1 MSQLNKNQESADNP
15 NRRHSL
21 YLVNIIFMCC
31 LTIVSLVFALVTV
44 QIARRTDGLFEDQIA
59 YLIRTQAERRK
70 ADLPDGGDT
79 EYGNI

>member
-31 LTIVSLVFALVTV
+31 LTIVSLVDY
-44 QIARRTDGLFEDQIA
+44 IAKN
-59 YLIRTQAERRK
+59 RK
-70 ADLPDGGDT
+70 IISD
-79 EYGNI
+79 YK